1 MQLGQPPAVL
11 TVGQGPG
18 GGVGAQQ
25 LDGRRVLVVQ
35 GHPALQ
41 DVVAHPVV
49 QCDGQSAVA
58 EPQPQLVT
66 LVVVR
71 LEAPL
76 GAAPLGG
83 AHGQGRACEAGAAL
97 DGVLLASVERGLER
111 PVIGQRAHREGLG
124 VGEGDPR
131 TPVQVQQLV
140 LGGEV
145 QGVTA
150 GRAGQNPCT
159 AVLGDLQHRASLT
172 DSNRCQQVHSGTNII
187 NVHPPRCN
195 GCGQVITGPVDNSL
209 PQEPMSY
216 GRERA
221 RRRAASAD
229 PGWEE
234 PP

>member
-1 MQLGQPPAVL
+1 MQLGQSPAVL
-11 TVGQGPG
+11 PVGQGPG

-25 LDGRRVLVVQ
+25 LDGGRVLVFQ

-49 QCDGQSAVA
+49 QRDGQSAVA

-66 LVVVR
+66 LGVVR

-76 GAAPLGG
+76 GAAPLVG
-83 AHGQGRACEAGAAL
+83 AHGQGRAGEAGAAL

-111 PVIGQRAHREGLG
+111 PVIGQRADGEGLG

-131 TPVQVQQLV
+131 APVQVQQLV

-150 GRAGQNPCT
+150 GRPGQNPCT
-159 AVLGDLQHRASLT
+159 AVLGDLQHRASSQIRT
-172 DSNRCQQVHSGTNII
+172 GANRGAQAATSSMATRPG
-187 NVHPPRCN
+187 CN
-195 GCGQVITGPVDNSL
+195 GCGQVIAGPVDNSL

-221 RRRAASAD
+221 RRRAASAE